1 MAGSGEP
8 GARPDGTASGRA
20 EAGAGADLPSVC
32 VVTHPL
38 GSAGENATRTLL
50 EVLGALTAVSLVT
63 AELDDDSPLR
73 DRYPVVELTE
83 KGAGTNV
90 AVAAGRFLLN
100 QARMCRTIAGREE
113 EFVLFF
119 GATSYLLPVVFAR
132 FLGKTVVVE
141 PRGDVPLTLRLHWE
155 QRLPDPLARLLAG
168 LVRALERAG
177 FAAAHGVVTYTPS
190 MARQLGV
197 DPEAPDVYPEGARYV
212 DTDRFR
218 PATPYEEREEAV
230 GFVGRLDEE
239 KGVRTLAAAAKRLPP
254 GVTFRL
260 VGDGDLKPWLEEEL
274 ADEIAAG
281 EVELTGW
288 VDHDEVPDQLDGLR
302 LLVMPSDATEGLPT
316 TILEALACGTPVYA
330 TPVAG
335 VPDVVRDGETGFLM
349 RETDAAAIADAIE
362 EILGRE
368 DLPAV
373 GRNGR
378 ELVERTY
385 SFDAAV
391 DRYEGIL
398 SGVAAGR

>member
-1 MAGSGEP
+1 MAGGEAT
-8 GARPDGTASGRA
+8 GAGPDGTASERA
-20 EAGAGADLPSVC
+20 ETGAEADLPSVC

-50 EVLGALTAVSLVT
+50 EILGALTAVSLVT

-83 KGAGTNV
+83 KGAGTSV

-100 QARMCRTIAGREE
+100 QARMCRTVAGRDEDV
-113 EFVLFF
+113 VLFF

-132 FLGKTVVVE
+132 LLDRTVVVE

-155 QRLPDPLARLLAG
+155 RRLPDPLARLLAG

-197 DPEAPDVYPEGARYV
+197 DPEAPDVYPRGARYV

-218 PATPYEEREEAV
+218 PETPYEKREEIV

-239 KGVRTLAAAAKRLPP
+239 KGIRTLAAVAERLPP
-254 GVTFRL
+254 GVTFRF
-260 VGDGDLKPWLEEEL
+260 VGDGDLRPWLEREL
-274 ADEIAAG
+274 ADEIEAG
-281 EVELTGW
+281 EAELTGW
-288 VDHDEVPDQLDGLR
+288 VDHDEVPGRLDDLR

-335 VPDVVRDGETGFLM
+335 IPDVVRDGETGFLM
-349 RETDAAAIADAIE
+349 RETDADAIAEGIE
-362 EILGRE
+362 EILERE
-368 DLPAV
+368 DLPTV

-378 ELVERTY
+378 ELVEATY

-391 DRYEGIL
+391 DRYEAIL
-398 SGVAAGR
+398 SGVTG

>member
-1 MAGSGEP
+1 VE
-8 GARPDGTASGRA
+8 
-20 EAGAGADLPSVC
+20 AGADLPSVC

-50 EVLGALTAVSLVT
+50 DVLGALTAVSLVT
-63 AELDDDSPLR
+63 AELDDDSPIR

-90 AVAAGRFLLN
+90 AVAAGRFLRN
-100 QARMCRTIAGREE
+100 QLRMCRTIAGRDEE
-113 EFVLFF
+113 LVLFF

-132 FLGKTVVVE
+132 LLGKTVVVE

-155 QRLPDPLARLLAG
+155 QRLPGPLARLLAG

-239 KGVRTLAAAAKRLPP
+239 KGIQTLAAVAKRLPAS
-254 GVTFRL
+254 VTFRF
-260 VGDGDLKPWLEEEL
+260 VGDGDLRPWLEREL
-274 ADEIAAG
+274 ADEIAVG
-281 EVELTGW
+281 SVEVVGW
-288 VDHDEVPDQLDGLR
+288 VDHDEVPDELTRLR
-302 LLVMPSDATEGLPT
+302 LLVMPSEPTEGLPT
-316 TILEALACGTPVYA
+316 TILEAMACGTPVLS

-335 VPDVVRDGETGFLM
+335 VPDVVTPGETGFLLD
-349 RETDAAAIADAIE
+349 ETDPDSIADAIVSSLE
-362 EILGRE
+362 RG
-368 DLPAV
+368 DLPAMS
-373 GRNGR
+373 RNGR
-378 ELVERTY
+378 ELVERRY

-391 DRYEGIL
+391 DRYEAIL
-398 SGVAAGR
+398 SDVAAARR

>member
-1 MAGSGEP
+1 MAGGEAT
-8 GARPDGTASGRA
+8 GAGPDGTTSERA
-20 EAGAGADLPSVC
+20 KTGAEADLPSVC

-100 QARMCRTIAGREE
+100 QARICRTIAGRDEDV
-113 EFVLFF
+113 VLFF

-132 FLGKTVVVE
+132 LLGKAAVVE

-155 QRLPDPLARLLAG
+155 RRLPDPLARLLAG

-197 DPEAPDVYPEGARYV
+197 DPEAPDVYPRGARYV
-212 DTDRFR
+212 DTDRFH
-218 PATPYEEREEAV
+218 PSTPYEEREETV

-239 KGVRTLAAAAKRLPP
+239 KGIRTLAAAAERLPP
-254 GVTFRL
+254 GVTFRF
-260 VGDGDLKPWLEEEL
+260 VGDGDLRPWLEREL
-274 ADEIAAG
+274 ADEIEAG
-281 EVELTGW
+281 EAEVAGW
-288 VDHDEVPDQLDGLR
+288 VDHDEVPDRLDDLR

-335 VPDVVRDGETGFLM
+335 IPDVVRDGETGFLM
-349 RETDAAAIADAIE
+349 RETDADAIAEGIE
-362 EILGRE
+362 EILARE
-368 DLPAV
+368 NLSAV
-373 GRNGR
+373 SRNGR
-378 ELVERTY
+378 ELVEGTY
-385 SFDAAV
+385 SFEAAV
-391 DRYEGIL
+391 DRYEAIL
-398 SGVAAGR
+398 SGVTG

>member
-1 MAGSGEP
+1 MAGSKAP
-8 GARPDGTASGRA
+8 
-20 EAGAGADLPSVC
+20 EAGPSEAASTRSDADYPSVC

-38 GSAGENATRTLL
+38 GSTSENATRTLL
-50 EVLGALTAVSLVT
+50 NILSALTAVSLVT

-83 KGAGTNV
+83 KGAGTGV

-100 QARMCRTIAGREE
+100 QLRMCRTIAGRDE

-132 FLGKTVVVE
+132 LVGKTVAVE

-155 QRLPDPLARLLAG
+155 QQLPDSLARLLAG

-190 MARQLGV
+190 MARQLDI
-197 DPEAPDVYPEGARYV
+197 DPEAPDVYPRGARYV
-212 DTDRFR
+212 DTNRFR
-218 PATPYEEREEAV
+218 PETPYEEREEVV

-239 KGVRTLAAAAKRLPP
+239 KGIRTLAAVAERLPP
-254 GVTFRL
+254 GVTFRF
-260 VGDGDLKPWLEEEL
+260 VGGGDLRPLLEREL
-274 ADEIAAG
+274 ADEIEAG
-281 EVELTGW
+281 EAELTGW
-288 VDHDEVPDQLDGLR
+288 VDHDEVPDRLDDLR

-335 VPDVVRDGETGFLM
+335 IPDVVRDGETGFLM
-349 RETDAAAIADAIE
+349 RETDADAIAGGVE
-362 EILGRE
+362 EILRRD

-373 GRNGR
+373 SQSGR
-378 ELVERTY
+378 ELVEATY

-398 SGVAAGR
+398 RALARR

>member
-1 MAGSGEP
+1 MAGGEAT
-8 GARPDGTASGRA
+8 GAGPDGTASERA
-20 EAGAGADLPSVC
+20 ETGAEADLPSVC

-50 EVLGALTAVSLVT
+50 EILGALTAVSLVT

-83 KGAGTNV
+83 KGAGTSV

-100 QARMCRTIAGREE
+100 QARMCRTVAGRDEDV
-113 EFVLFF
+113 VLFF

-132 FLGKTVVVE
+132 LLDRTVVVE

-155 QRLPDPLARLLAG
+155 RRLPDPLARLLAG

-218 PATPYEEREEAV
+218 PETPYEEREEVV

-239 KGVRTLAAAAKRLPP
+239 KGIRTLTAVAERLPP
-254 GVTFRL
+254 DVTFRF
-260 VGDGDLKPWLEEEL
+260 VGDGDLRPWLEREL
-274 ADEIAAG
+274 ADEIEAG
-281 EVELTGW
+281 EAELTGW
-288 VDHDEVPDQLDGLR
+288 VDHDEVPDRLDDLR

-349 RETDAAAIADAIE
+349 RETDADAIAGGIE
-362 EILGRE
+362 EILERE
-368 DLPAV
+368 DLPTV

-378 ELVERTY
+378 ELVEATY

-391 DRYEGIL
+391 DRYEAIL
-398 SGVAAGR
+398 SGVTE

>member
-1 MAGSGEP
+1 MAGGEAT
-8 GARPDGTASGRA
+8 GAGPDGTASERA
-20 EAGAGADLPSVC
+20 KTGAEADLPSVC

-50 EVLGALTAVSLVT
+50 EILGALTAVSLVT

-83 KGAGTNV
+83 KGAGTSV

-100 QARMCRTIAGREE
+100 QARMCRTVAGRDEDV
-113 EFVLFF
+113 VLFF

-132 FLGKTVVVE
+132 FLDKTVVVE

-155 QRLPDPLARLLAG
+155 RRLPDPLARLLAG

-190 MARQLGV
+190 MARQLDV

-218 PATPYEEREEAV
+218 PETPYEEREEVV

-239 KGVRTLAAAAKRLPP
+239 KGIRTLAAVAERLPP
-254 GVTFRL
+254 DVTFRF
-260 VGDGDLKPWLEEEL
+260 VGDGDLRSWLERKL
-274 ADEIAAG
+274 ADEIEAG
-281 EVELTGW
+281 EAELTGW
-288 VDHDEVPDQLDGLR
+288 VDHDEVPSRLDDLR

-335 VPDVVRDGETGFLM
+335 IPDVVRDGETGFLM
-349 RETDAAAIADAIE
+349 RETDADAIAEGIE
-362 EILGRE
+362 EILARE
-368 DLPAV
+368 DLPTV

-378 ELVERTY
+378 ELVEATY

-391 DRYEGIL
+391 DRYEAIL
-398 SGVAAGR
+398 SGVTE